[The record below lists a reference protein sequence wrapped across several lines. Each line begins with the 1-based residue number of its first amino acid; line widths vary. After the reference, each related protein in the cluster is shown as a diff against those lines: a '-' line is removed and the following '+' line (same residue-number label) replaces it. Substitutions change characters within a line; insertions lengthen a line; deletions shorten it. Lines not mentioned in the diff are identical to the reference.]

1 MSRRSR
7 HACATASLPSR
18 RLPQTRR
25 RPSPVAS
32 TRCCRIMPRSP
43 NASRRSRPTT
53 SKPSGRS
60 LPRRVTETPPTTRP
74 VVTSPSWPPGWRRS
88 PAAKQTEALA
98 AHLDALSSDHAIVAR
113 RVEGAMSAHDDE
125 VRDLRSWSEQ
135 LQSDQ
140 DEGRRHIETLAARV
154 EELGRLGR
162 ASVEEVTALEERLSR
177 TWAARQPSADDVH
190 ALADRLERLADE
202 QARAVQ
208 RLDDVVTG
216 QNYAVRA
223 VDAARQLVASGH
235 EDALRRIDALKDRL
249 ERLEAALRR

>member
-1 MSRRSR
+1 
-7 HACATASLPSR
+7 
-18 RLPQTRR
+18 
-25 RPSPVAS
+25 
-32 TRCCRIMPRSP
+32 
-43 NASRRSRPTT
+43 
-53 SKPSGRS
+53 
-60 LPRRVTETPPTTRP
+60 
-74 VVTSPSWPPGWRRS
+74 
-88 PAAKQTEALA
+88 
-98 AHLDALSSDHAIVAR
+98 
-113 RVEGAMSAHDDE
+113 MSAQDDE

-162 ASVEEVTALEERLSR
+162 ASAEDVTALEERLSR